1 MANTLD
7 LSIVQGDSWGG
18 DVNIYYAQ
26 DLTGY
31 ALKGQIRSDYRD
43 RAGVLYADFDFEPL
57 TYSSVSI
64 NGATPAMRAVIRPRL
79 SKVKT
84 AAIPIPRKNLWYYDI
99 FAISALASV
108 LIVSGRVSIFGSVT
122 EI

>member
-7 LSIVQGDSWGG
+7 IEIFQGESWQGP
-18 DVNIYYAQ
+18 NIYFAQ

-31 ALKGQIRSDYRD
+31 VPKGQIRSDYRD
-43 RAGVLYADFDFEPL
+43 RAGILYADLDFDPI

-64 NGATPAMRAVIRPRL
+64 NGAAAVMRSVIRPRL

-84 AAIPIPRKNLWYYDI
+84 AAIPLPRQSQWYYDI
-99 FAISALASV
+99 FAVSASSSIP
-108 LIVSGRVSIFGSVT
+108 IVSGRVSVVGGVT